1 MTSLTCTMPLLSAAK
16 DFAAESAR
24 KAATALRVAAER
36 NASAAAKA
44 IKDAAKAEHRAAAR
58 LESEAAWRRAD
69 ACRIPLEPLEGF
81 GGLRFVRCFKR
92 VECGAYVFTG
102 MAPAL
107 SLDFF
112 F

>member
-1 MTSLTCTMPLLSAAK
+1 MHLLSAAK

-36 NASAAAKA
+36 KASAAAKA
-44 IKDAAKAEHRAAAR
+44 IKEAAKAARRAAAR

-69 ACRIPLEPLEGF
+69 ACRIPLEPLEPLEGF
-81 GGLRFVRCFKR
+81 GGLRFVRCFR
-92 VECGAYVFTG
+92 RIECGAYVFTG